1 MSRQAT
7 GFNSRFVKTQNKLF
21 SSHSRRF
28 ACSSK
33 IPHSSEL
40 IATPGR
46 ICNCSRVSRR
56 ERVHCCLEIQEHV
69 HTGAHYLYP
78 GPEFS
83 STILE
88 SNNIVSCI
96 LLQKPASVEVAANR
110 VFVVLW
116 TPVRAGPP
124 SQTEVARASPGF
136 LRVFRQYFPGAEHPS
151 TCGRIGNTSYTLY
164 CVIS

>member
-1 MSRQAT
+1 MSRKAT
-7 GFNSRFVKTQNKLF
+7 GFIHGSSKHKTNFFIAFQEVRVF
-21 SSHSRRF
+21 F
-28 ACSSK
+28 K
-33 IPHSSEL
+33 IPHPNEL

-56 ERVHCCLEIQEHV
+56 ERVHRCLEIPEHV
-69 HTGAHYLYP
+69 HTEAHYLYP

-88 SNNIVSCI
+88 SNNIVACI
-96 LLQKPASVEVAANR
+96 LLQRTESVEVAANHI
-110 VFVVLW
+110 FVVLW

-136 LRVFRQYFPGAEHPS
+136 LRVFRQYFPGAEHHS